1 MVRIDHAQARQYFS
15 QLPEIVSNAFTRWA
29 GYDQWPPDVQ
39 GPAHWLVFTG
49 AALAPALCL

>member
-1 MVRIDHAQARQYFS
+1 MRIDHAQARQYFS

-29 GYDQWPPDVQ
+29 GYDRWPPDVQ
-39 GPAHWLVFTG
+39 GPAHWLVFAG